1 LLAAY
6 RRGRAREPFEGS
18 RLSRRSDLV
27 KHRVQ
32 SGNLRLV
39 DISPDHV
46 RAALFYVIAFI
57 VSVAVHEFGH
67 AFVADRLGDRIPRLQ
82 GRLTL
87 SPLAHIDPIGTLAVP
102 ILGALAGLPLFAW
115 GKPVQTNP
123 ANYTR
128 RLSMRTGSMLVAAA
142 GPFMN
147 LVLAFVGSV
156 VIVVLTKAGVL
167 PHKLQIA
174 LIGYVVLLNI
184 SLMIFNMIPLG
195 PLDGA
200 AVLAGLLPPSMERI
214 NELNRKYGMLVLL
227 FLFLSPS
234 MGLPGLAFILRP
246 VYALV
251 GAWMGVF
258 GLGVA

>member
-1 LLAAY
+1 
-6 RRGRAREPFEGS
+6 
-18 RLSRRSDLV
+18 
-27 KHRVQ
+27 
-32 SGNLRLV
+32 V

-46 RAALFYVIAFI
+46 RTALFYVIAFV
-57 VSVAVHEFGH
+57 VSVAVHECGH

-87 SPLAHIDPIGTLAVP
+87 SPLAHIDPIGTIAVP
-102 ILGALAGLPLFAW
+102 LLGVLAGLPLFAW

-128 RLSMRTGSMLVAAA
+128 RFSTRTGSMLVAAA

-147 LVLAFVGSV
+147 LVLAVVGSI

-167 PHKLQIA
+167 PPSLQQA
-174 LIGYVVLLNI
+174 LIGYVVILNI
-184 SLMIFNMIPLG
+184 TLMIFNLIPLG

-200 AVLAGLLPPSMERI
+200 TVLAGLLPPSLQRI

-234 MGLPGLAFILRP
+234 MGLPGLGFILRP
-246 VYALV
+246 VYGLV
-251 GAWMGVF
+251 GVWVRLLGMGN
-258 GLGVA
+258 G